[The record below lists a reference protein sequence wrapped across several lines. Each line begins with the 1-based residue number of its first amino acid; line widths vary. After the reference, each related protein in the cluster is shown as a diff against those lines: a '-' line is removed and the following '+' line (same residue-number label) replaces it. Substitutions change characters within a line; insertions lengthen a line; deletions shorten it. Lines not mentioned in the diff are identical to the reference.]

1 MTSRDMDSAVGP
13 AGRSLNRAEL
23 IHEDIVAAILEQR
36 LGPGTKLGEDE
47 VGTIYGVSRTI
58 VRAALQSLAHEG
70 IVVIEKNRGAFVAHP
85 SVREASEVFAA
96 RRLIEPVITE
106 LAVAACDAGGAAEL
120 RAHLAREKK
129 AQRDGD
135 QGAAIR
141 LSGEFHLLLAK
152 MAGHRIYE
160 NFLRE
165 LVARSSLIILLYRR
179 ARVHNCN
186 GDHHDRLVEAIA
198 AGRGAE
204 AVALMSAH
212 LDEIESELELVD
224 TAIPVRPLAELIGSP
239 SGRRTGEG

>member
-1 MTSRDMDSAVGP
+1 MTSRETVP
-13 AGRSLNRAEL
+13 AIDAAPRSLNRAEV
-23 IHEDIVAAILEQR
+23 IHADIVAAILEQR

-47 VGTIYGVSRTI
+47 VGAIYGVSRTI

-85 SVREASEVFAA
+85 SVREAREVFAA

-106 LAVAACDAGGAAEL
+106 MAAAACDPVGAEELAE
-120 RAHLAREKK
+120 HLAREKK

-179 ARVHNCN
+179 TRMHNCN
-186 GDHHDRLVEAIA
+186 ADHHDRLVEAIS
-198 AGRGAE
+198 AGRAAE
-204 AVALMSAH
+204 AVAIMTVH

-224 TAIPVRPLAELIGSP
+224 TAVPVRPLAELLGSTP
-239 SGRRTGEG
+239 GRGEG

>member
-1 MTSRDMDSAVGP
+1 MTSRDMDSTVGP

-186 GDHHDRLVEAIA
+186 GDHHDRLVEAIV

-224 TAIPVRPLAELIGSP
+224 TAVPVRPLAELIGSP
-239 SGRRTGEG
+239 SGRRPGEG

>member
-1 MTSRDMDSAVGP
+1 MTSRETEPALDAVP
-13 AGRSLNRAEL
+13 RSLNRAEL

-47 VGTIYGVSRTI
+47 VGAIYGVSRTI

-85 SVREASEVFAA
+85 SVREAREVFAA

-106 LAVAACDAGGAAEL
+106 LAAELSDAAGAEGL
-120 RAHLAREKK
+120 RAHLAREKL

-141 LSGEFHLLLAK
+141 LSGEFHLLIAK

-179 ARVHNCN
+179 TRMHNCN
-186 GDHHDRLVEAIA
+186 ADHHDLLVEAIS
-198 AGRGAE
+198 GGHGAE
-204 AVALMSAH
+204 AVALMKTH

-224 TAIPVRPLAELIGSP
+224 TAIPVRPLAELLGATP
-239 SGRRTGEG
+239 TRRLGEG